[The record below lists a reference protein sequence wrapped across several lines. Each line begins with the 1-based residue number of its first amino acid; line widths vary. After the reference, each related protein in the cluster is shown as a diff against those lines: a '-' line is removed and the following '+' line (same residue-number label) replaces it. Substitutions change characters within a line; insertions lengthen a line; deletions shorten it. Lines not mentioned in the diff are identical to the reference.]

1 MLYHKTP
8 IPYRKR
14 PAVYQKKATNT
25 STPAVRQVLMSMSTT
40 SIQKSTY
47 TQVPLALYYGKR
59 ANICQ
64 QRPAHGQ
71 NRPTKCQK
79 ESY

>member
-1 MLYHKTP
+1 MYTYTCAAATQLRHAKRETVLDVKRDLPYIQKRPMLYHKTP

-40 SIQKSTY
+40 SI
-47 TQVPLALYYGKR
+47 
-59 ANICQ
+59 
-64 QRPAHGQ
+64 
-71 NRPTKCQK
+71 
-79 ESY
+79 